1 MVALRKE
8 KVLCHVLF
16 ALFFFNF
23 LFLGGHIFTLIVGT
37 PSPPSSP
44 CIKSVTW
51 VTWEVPKILLERGDN
66 PEMMGGGGGG
76 GGWRRN
82 GGVATFLLL

>member
-16 ALFFFNF
+16 ALFIFNF

-44 CIKSVTW
+44 CIKSGGVGPSKNW

-76 GGWRRN
+76 GGL
-82 GGVATFLLL
+82 T

>member
-1 MVALRKE
+1 MAMVALRKE

-37 PSPPSSP
+37 PSPLPP
-44 CIKSVTW
+44 PVLKA
-51 VTWEVPKILLERGDN
+51 
-66 PEMMGGGGGG
+66 GGGGGVG
-76 GGWRRN
+76 PSKN
-82 GGVATFLLL
+82 